1 MKKVKKMKKM
11 KKSTRVGLI
20 AGGVLAL
27 CMVTGCGTPKPV
39 LSICTWSDY
48 IDEGVVQQF
57 EKQNGCRVEIKTF
70 DSNEEMVD
78 SLRAGDSGFDIVTP
92 SSYVIPTLEK
102 EQLIQPLDHTKVPNL
117 RRNFDRSFAAAIL
130 DPSFTYNAPYMVT
143 YTGLV
148 YRKDKLP
155 KGVSANTWDV
165 LNNPVLE
172 GRASLLDDMRETIG
186 AALKSLDYS
195 LNTERKEELDKAVE
209 VALKW
214 RKNAPALDNAQYKDS
229 VASGEWLIG
238 HGYSSDAAQ
247 MMRKDPNVGFALP
260 KEGFSIAFDEMV
272 IPVDAPQ
279 PDLAHKFIN
288 FVYIPKIA
296 RANVEGVCAAMPVR
310 GVIKLLEPRLRRL
323 VEVDADTFRRGEVLQ
338 SIDDKPAVHDMYE
351 AAWERIKAGK

>member
-1 MKKVKKMKKM
+1 MKKM
-11 KKSTRVGLI
+11 NRFSSVTSI
-20 AGGVLAL
+20 AAGVLAL
-27 CMVTGCGTPKPV
+27 CMVTGCGTSKPV
-39 LSICTWSDY
+39 LRICTWSDY
-48 IDEGVVQQF
+48 IDEGVVRQF
-57 EKQNGCRVEIKTF
+57 EKRNECRVEIKTF

-78 SLRAGDSGFDIVTP
+78 SLKSGDSGFDIVMP
-92 SSYVIPTLEK
+92 SSYVIPTLVK
-102 EQLIQPLDHTKVPNL
+102 EMLIQPLDHTKIPNM
-117 RRNFDRSFAAAIL
+117 RRNFDRSFASAIL

-143 YTGLV
+143 YTGLI

-155 KGVSANTWDV
+155 KNMSANTWSV
-165 LNNPVLE
+165 LDNPALD

-209 VALKW
+209 VVLKW
-214 RKNAPALDNAQYKDS
+214 RKNAPKLDNAQYKES

-247 MMRKDPNVGFALP
+247 MILKDPNVGFALP
-260 KEGFSIAFDEMV
+260 KEGFTIAFDEMV
-272 IPVDAPQ
+272 IPADAPQ

-288 FVYIPKIA
+288 FVYTPRIA
-296 RANVEGVCAAMPVR
+296 KANIEGVCAPMPVK

-338 SIDDKPAVHDMYE
+338 NIDDKPAVSDMYQE
-351 AAWERIKAGK
+351 AWERIKAGE

>member
-1 MKKVKKMKKM
+1 MKKM
-11 KKSTRVGLI
+11 KNLTNMASI
-20 AGGVLAL
+20 AAGVFAL
-27 CMVTGCGTPKPV
+27 CMAAGCSTPKPV
-39 LSICTWSDY
+39 LRICTWSDY

-57 EKQNGCRVEIKTF
+57 EQRNGCRVEIKTF
-70 DSNEEMVD
+70 DSNEEMCD
-78 SLRAGDSGFDIVTP
+78 ALRAGDSGFDIVTP

-102 EQLIQPLDHTKVPNL
+102 EQLIQPLDHEQIPNV
-117 RRNFDRSFAAAIL
+117 RKFFDRSFASAIL

-155 KGVSANTWDV
+155 KGLSANTWDV
-165 LNNPVLE
+165 LDSPALE

-209 VALKW
+209 VARKW
-214 RKNAPALDNAQYKDS
+214 RKNAPKLDNAQYKDS

-260 KEGFSIAFDEMV
+260 KEGFTIAFDEMV
-272 IPVDAPQ
+272 IPADAPQ
-279 PDLAHKFIN
+279 PELAHKFIN
-288 FVYIPKIA
+288 FMYTPRIA
-296 RANVEGVCAAMPVR
+296 KANTEGVCAAMPVK

>member
-1 MKKVKKMKKM
+1 MKKTN
-11 KKSTRVGLI
+11 KSISVASI

-27 CMVTGCGTPKPV
+27 CMVAGCGTPKPV
-39 LSICTWSDY
+39 LRICTWSDY
-48 IDEGVVQQF
+48 IDDGVVRQF
-57 EKQNGCRVEIKTF
+57 EKQNECRVEIKTF

-78 SLRAGDSGFDIVTP
+78 CLKAGDSGFDIVTP
-92 SSYVIPTLEK
+92 SSYVIPALEK
-102 EQLIQPLDHTKVPNL
+102 DMLIQPLDHTKIPNV
-117 RRNFDRSFAAAIL
+117 RRFFDRSFAEAIL

-143 YTGLV
+143 YTGLL

-155 KGVSANTWDV
+155 KGLSPNTWDV
-165 LNNPVLE
+165 LNSPVLD

-209 VALKW
+209 VVLKW
-214 RKNAPALDNAQYKDS
+214 RENAPVLDNAQYKDS

-260 KEGFSIAFDEMV
+260 KEGFTIAFDEMV

-279 PDLAHKFIN
+279 PELAHKFIN
-288 FVYIPKIA
+288 FLYTPRIA
-296 RANVEGVCAAMPVR
+296 KANVEGVCAPMPVK

-338 SIDDKPAVHDMYE
+338 SIDDKPAVRDMYQE
-351 AAWERIKAGK
+351 AWERIKAAK